1 MANISSQ
8 EMPDANALNDKPFF
22 SALFYRLK
30 SFLLRRNGETSFRQ
44 NLEDI
49 LEQDENTVQELRD
62 EERHMLINILKFGEL
77 RVEDVMVPLA
87 DIVGVE
93 IETPIDELVRLFQEA
108 AHSRLP
114 VYRETLDDP
123 VGMVHIKDVIGLLG
137 PGGEDGGEDKE
148 NAPARAHGSP
158 IASLKRDIIFVPPS
172 MPVADLFLKMQ
183 ATHIHMALVIDEYG
197 GTDGLVTIEDLVEE
211 IVGEIED
218 EHDTGDNPVLQSRAS
233 GGYTADARVPI
244 EDLEKAVGVDLLPDE
259 REEDIDTLGGLVYSL
274 AGRIPQRGELIPHPA
289 GIDFEVVDADPRRIK
304 RLRIYVSQKE
314 TPTSHDAPS
323 A

>member
-1 MANISSQ
+1 MANVSSQ
-8 EMPDANALNDKPFF
+8 ETPDASALNDKPFF
-22 SALFYRLK
+22 IGLFYRLK

-93 IETPIDELVRLFQEA
+93 IDTPIDELVRLFQEA

-137 PGGEDGGEDKE
+137 PGGEDKQD
-148 NAPARAHGSP
+148 APAPGAP
-158 IASLKRDIIFVPPS
+158 IAGLRRNIIFVPPS

-314 TPTSHDAPS
+314 IPQGNDAPP

>member
-1 MANISSQ
+1 MANISSHGAQ
-8 EMPDANALNDKPFF
+8 ESTSLDSKTFF

-30 SFLLRRNGETSFRQ
+30 CFLLRQNGETSFRQ

-87 DIVGVE
+87 DVVGVE
-93 IETPIDELVRLFQEA
+93 IDTPIDDLVHVFQEA

-123 VGMVHIKDVIGLLG
+123 IGMVHIKDVIGLLT
-137 PGGEDGGEDKE
+137 PREEDKE
-148 NAPARAHGSP
+148 SASAHTPASP
-158 IASLKRDIIFVPPS
+158 IAGLRRDILFVPPS

-183 ATHIHMALVIDEYG
+183 ATRIHMALVIDEYG

-218 EHDTGDNPVLQSRAS
+218 EHDTGDTPALQPRVS
-233 GGYTADARVPI
+233 GGYTADARVLI
-244 EDLEKAVGVDLLPDE
+244 EDLEQAVGLDLLPED
-259 REEDIDTLGGLVYSL
+259 REEDIDTLGGLVFSL
-274 AGRIPQRGELIPHPA
+274 VGRIPQRGELISHPA
-289 GIDFEVVDADPRRIK
+289 GVDFEVVDADSRRIK
-304 RLRIYVSQKE
+304 RLRIYVLPE
-314 TPTSHDAPS
+314 APS
-323 A
+323 PDREARPA